1 MSKSLAAF
9 LGRILNGNTLQSAP
23 WRKRKHY
30 LIDHDVQFR
39 ITRHLFGFL
48 LVATILALGNF
59 YVIAELSD
67 FYFSEYSGP
76 EHEGWR
82 EQAVAW
88 GYGLAAIVNNCLIIL
103 LLSLFYSHRIAG
115 PSVKIVKALQQVN
128 EGDLHTCIRLRKGD
142 YLQEV
147 ATAVNDAIRHWDGS
161 LDEID
166 RAIQSLKAHTGTI
179 EKGTLDRK
187 LAAIEVAINRY
198 KVRSH

>member
-9 LGRILNGNTLQSAP
+9 LGRMINRSNLQSAP
-23 WRKRKHY
+23 RRKRKRY
-30 LIDHDVQFR
+30 LVDHDVQFR
-39 ITRHLFGFL
+39 ITRHLFGIL

-59 YVIAELSD
+59 YIIAELSD
-67 FYFSEYSGP
+67 FYAADSVGL
-76 EHEGWR
+76 EHDGWR
-82 EQAVAW
+82 EQAMAW

-115 PSVKIVKALQQVN
+115 PAVQIVKALKQVN
-128 EGDLHTCIRLRKGD
+128 EGDLQTCVRLRKGD

-166 RAIQSLKAHTGTI
+166 RAIQSLKAHPGTI
-179 EKGTLDRK
+179 EKATLDRK

-198 KVRSH
+198 KVRNH

>member
-9 LGRILNGNTLQSAP
+9 LGRMINRGSVHSAP

-30 LIDHDVQFR
+30 LIDPDVQFR
-39 ITRHLFGFL
+39 ITRHLFGIL
-48 LVATILALGNF
+48 LVATVLALGNF
-59 YVIAELSD
+59 YIIAELSD
-67 FYFSEYSGP
+67 FYFSGSGGLD
-76 EHEGWR
+76 HDGWR
-82 EQAVAW
+82 EQAMAW

-115 PSVKIVKALQQVN
+115 PAVQIVRALKQVN
-128 EGDLHTCIRLRKGD
+128 DGDLQTCIRLRKGD

-166 RAIQSLKAHTGTI
+166 RAIQSLKEHTDTI
-179 EKGTLDRK
+179 EKPTLDRK

-198 KVRSH
+198 KVRNH